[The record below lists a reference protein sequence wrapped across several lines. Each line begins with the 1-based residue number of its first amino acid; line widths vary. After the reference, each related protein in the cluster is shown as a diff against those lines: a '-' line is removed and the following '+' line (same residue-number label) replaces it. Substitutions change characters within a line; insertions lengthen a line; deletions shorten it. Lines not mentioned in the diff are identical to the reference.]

1 MSKGPELRKAG
12 ILLFWVVMWQIA
24 DWTIDNAIVFVGPW
38 DVARSFFALVP
49 TKILYFRLTIIKDL
63 SPLVGMFSKP
73 WIGMFKNTL
82 PVKSPQAMGVR
93 GKMRGYPI

>member
-38 DVARSFFALVP
+38 DVALLPLGLLPGAWPTGSGCCGSFWP
-49 TKILYFRLTIIKDL
+49 RL
-63 SPLVGMFSKP
+63 FC
-73 WIGMFKNTL
+73 
-82 PVKSPQAMGVR
+82 
-93 GKMRGYPI
+93 